1 MARITLL
8 PEQFSLVEYDAAEV
22 VAVVEEAAA
31 LVGFPT
37 DVDVVVEVDEELFA
51 PLVGCSADVVDGRA
65 HVWISGA
72 NLEDVTR
79 PRHFSADR
87 SRLDFVIALLRAKDR
102 LGPDFADA
110 PADAELT
117 LAERTAWDA
126 WSEGRA
132 ERLGVPTR
140 RQRRLYDYRLQHG
153 FTDVAD
159 AVFDRLWAADTVTWA
174 GIREACKETG
184 ASDRPAARV
193 AADLL
198 RQRP

>member
-1 MARITLL
+1 MARFTLL
-8 PEQFSLVEYDAAEV
+8 PEQFSLVEYDPADV
-22 VAVVEEAAA
+22 LGVIEEAAA

-51 PLVGCSADVVDGRA
+51 PLVGCASDVVDGRA

-72 NLEDVTR
+72 NLEDVTK
-79 PRHFSADR
+79 PRHFSAER

-102 LGPDFADA
+102 TGPDFTDA
-110 PADAELT
+110 PPDAELT
-117 LAERTAWDA
+117 LAERAAWEV
-126 WSEGRA
+126 WGEGRA
-132 ERLGVPTR
+132 ERLGVPIR

-159 AVFDRLWAADTVTWA
+159 AVFERLWSAETVTWA
-174 GIREACKETG
+174 GLREACKETG
-184 ASDRPAARV
+184 AADRPPARV

-198 RQRP
+198 RQKQ

>member
-1 MARITLL
+1 MARVTLL
-8 PEQFSLVEYDAAEV
+8 PEQFSLVEYDSTDV
-22 VAVVEEAAA
+22 VAVIEEAAA
-31 LVGFPT
+31 IVGFPT
-37 DVDVVVEVDEELFA
+37 DVDIVVEVDEELFA
-51 PLVGCSADVVDGRA
+51 PLVGSAADVVDGHA
-65 HVWISGA
+65 HIWISGA

-79 PRHFSADR
+79 PRHFSAER

-102 LGPDFADA
+102 LGTDYEDA
-110 PADAELT
+110 PPDAELT
-117 LAERTAWDA
+117 LAERTAWEA

-153 FTDVAD
+153 FADVAD
-159 AVFDRLWAADTVTWA
+159 AVFERLWGAETVTWA
-174 GIREACKETG
+174 GLREACKETG
-184 ASDRPAARV
+184 AADRPPARV